1 MEMERSA
8 GRELGVGALLLDAP
22 LPSGR
27 LVLSGLCFQLQGRL
41 FVWVCLMVRALNML
55 ANPDAVV
62 PSTLVGRVAFRPGA
76 GPGPGGPAL
85 WIPSMCILR
94 LKLIDCYVL
103 PKFKTKEGR
112 VIFVLFILHSCA
124 SSVENFSVKLL
135 SSEHANAVAS
145 VAPVEKNLRISFR

>member
-1 MEMERSA
+1 ME
-8 GRELGVGALLLDAP
+8 
-22 LPSGR
+22 
-27 LVLSGLCFQLQGRL
+27 LSLI
-41 FVWVCLMVRALNML
+41 ML
-55 ANPDAVV
+55 ANPDAVF

-103 PKFKTKEGR
+103 PKFKKKEGR

-124 SSVENFSVKLL
+124 SSVANFSVKLL

-145 VAPVEKNLRISFR
+145 VAPVEKT